1 MASSEGLDL
10 LLISDASNPP
20 VCKIVNIGQYR
31 YAQQKKEKLAKKNT
45 KIQVIKE
52 LKFSPKISDHDYN
65 VRLRSGIKFLQ
76 KGNLLKVSVFFKGRE
91 RSHPEL
97 GKDLLNRYLEDI
109 KEYGEVST
117 GLTQSHRSLYLIIS
131 PK

>member
-1 MASSEGLDL
+1 MLGSEVGLN
-10 LLISDASNPP
+10 SF
-20 VCKIVNIGQYR
+20 K
-31 YAQQKKEKLAKKNT
+31 
-45 KIQVIKE
+45 
-52 LKFSPKISDHDYN
+52 
-65 VRLRSGIKFLQ
+65 

-97 GKDLLNRYLEDI
+97 GKDLLNRYLDDI

>member
-1 MASSEGLDL
+1 MDL
-10 LLISDASNPP
+10 LLISDSSNPP
-20 VCKIVNIGQYR
+20 VCKIVNFGQYK
-31 YAQQKKEKLAKKNT
+31 YAQQKKEKLARKNT
-45 KIQVIKE
+45 KVQVIKE
-52 LKFSPKISDHDYN
+52 LKFSPKISEHDYN
-65 VRLRSGIKFLQ
+65 VRLRSGVKFLQ

-97 GKDLLNRYLEDI
+97 GKDLLNRYLDDI

>member
-1 MASSEGLDL
+1 LDL
-10 LLISDASNPP
+10 LLISDSSNPP
-20 VCKIVNIGQYR
+20 VCKIVNFGQYK
-31 YAQQKKEKLAKKNT
+31 YAQQKKEKLARKNT

-97 GKDLLNRYLEDI
+97 GKDLLNRYLDDI